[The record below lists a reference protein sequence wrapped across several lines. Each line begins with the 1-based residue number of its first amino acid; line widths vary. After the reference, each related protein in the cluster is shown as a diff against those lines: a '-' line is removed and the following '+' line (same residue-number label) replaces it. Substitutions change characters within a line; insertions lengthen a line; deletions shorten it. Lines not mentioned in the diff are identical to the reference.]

1 MKALPSALAAHLEGE
16 ATTLC
21 NAWRVTRRDGTALG
35 FTDHDEDLSFDG
47 TLFQAASG
55 YQASEAETAAGLAAP
70 SSDVMGALSSEA
82 ISKEDITAGRYDGA
96 RVELFSV
103 NWQAPAQHIR
113 MRLFEIGDIVRT
125 DVDFRAELR
134 GLAHRLDQLRGRVY
148 GHRCD
153 ANFGDAR
160 CGKPLSG
167 FKGAG
172 TVQSV
177 SDMSEIKASGLSAFA
192 NQHFAL
198 GLLTF
203 TSGRLKG
210 QRFDIETHRKSGT
223 SAALTLWLPLG
234 EMPQQGDTFEIVAG
248 CDKSFDTCRT
258 RFDNVL
264 NFRGFPHMPG
274 SDFSYSYADGESEHD
289 GGPLYE

>member
-1 MKALPSALAAHLEGE
+1 MKTLPSELAAHLEGE

-21 NAWRVTRRDGTALG
+21 NAWRVTRRDGVVLG
-35 FTDHDEDLSFDG
+35 FTDHDEDLVFDG

-55 YQASEAETAAGLAAP
+55 YQASEAETGAGLAAP

-82 ISKEDITAGRYDGA
+82 ISADDIAAGRYDGA

-103 NWQAPAQHIR
+103 NWQAPSQHIR

-134 GLAHRLDQLRGRVY
+134 GLAHKLDQLRGRVY

-153 ANFGDAR
+153 ADFGDAR
-160 CGKPLSG
+160 CGKPLSD
-167 FKGAG
+167 FKGTG

-177 SDMSEIKASGLSAFA
+177 PDMSQIAASGLSAFPD
-192 NQHFAL
+192 QHFTL

-210 QRFDIETHRKSGT
+210 QHFDIETHRKTSS
-223 SAALTLWLPLG
+223 SAALTLWLPFSEAPL
-234 EMPQQGDTFEIVAG
+234 PDDTFEIVAG
-248 CDKSFDTCRT
+248 CDKSFEACRT

-274 SDFSYSYADGESEHD
+274 SDFSYSYVDGEIEHD